1 MKDEQMSLSMVS
13 HFLYII
19 ASYQWCYLFSYIEDN
34 LSPAL
39 FN

>member
-19 ASYQWCYLFSYIEDN
+19 ASPQLCCLSSYMEDN
-34 LSPAL
+34 LSPIL